1 MQRPEF
7 EWSNGDGPPHQRTF
21 ETTVTVGNLL
31 CTGKGRSKKE
41 SRRKATEAMLN
52 FFNKTLIYHWSHHKR
67 GWHSFLLESLFHFYL
82 RAPYREDGL
91 SYFHE
96 GQRNQEP
103 VITALSSHNSNRKS
117 IFCGSIPAV
126 SIWEAIGISYNTKA
140 MLRKKWEVTCWMLNV
155 FLILSTH
162 NKEQKICT
170 GWRITLI
177 SHFCYLKKGMW
188 LFVTMNFNNNSH
200 LSHNLVTTDMD
211 CIVINTF
218 M

>member
-1 MQRPEF
+1 MRRPEF

-41 SRRKATEAMLN
+41 SRHKATEAMLN

-67 GWHSFLLESLFHFYL
+67 GWFSFLLESLFRFYL

-117 IFCGSIPAV
+117 IFCWKYSCSFNLGSHRHKLQYKSNA
-126 SIWEAIGISYNTKA
+126 
-140 MLRKKWEVTCWMLNV
+140 KKKM
-155 FLILSTH
+155 
-162 NKEQKICT
+162 
-170 GWRITLI
+170 R
-177 SHFCYLKKGMW
+177 
-188 LFVTMNFNNNSH
+188 SH
-200 LSHNLVTTDMD
+200 LLEECIFSIVYTQQRAENLHRVKN
-211 CIVINTF
+211 NTHQSF
-218 M
+218 LLS

>member
-41 SRRKATEAMLN
+41 SRRKAAEAMLN
-52 FFNKTLIYHWSHHKR
+52 FCNKTLIYHWSHYKR
-67 GWHSFLLESLFHFYL
+67 GWHSFLLESLFCFYL

-91 SYFHE
+91 SHFHE

-117 IFCGSIPAV
+117 IFCWKYSCSFDLGSHRHKLQYKSNA
-126 SIWEAIGISYNTKA
+126 
-140 MLRKKWEVTCWMLNV
+140 KKKM
-155 FLILSTH
+155 
-162 NKEQKICT
+162 
-170 GWRITLI
+170 R
-177 SHFCYLKKGMW
+177 
-188 LFVTMNFNNNSH
+188 SH
-200 LSHNLVTTDMD
+200 LLDVECIFNIVYTQQRAENLHRVKN
-211 CIVINTF
+211 NTYQSF
-218 M
+218 LLS